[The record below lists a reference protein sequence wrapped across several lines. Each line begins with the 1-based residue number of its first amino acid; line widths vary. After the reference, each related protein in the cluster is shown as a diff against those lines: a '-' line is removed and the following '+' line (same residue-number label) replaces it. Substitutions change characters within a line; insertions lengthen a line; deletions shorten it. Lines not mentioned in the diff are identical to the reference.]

1 MTAPARIVL
10 AAALG
15 LALSACAPIGAD
27 SIRTDRID
35 YASAMAES
43 WKQQML
49 LNIVKLRYFDPP
61 AFLDVS
67 SVIGAYELQRQIALG
82 AGFGYQTDKGANN
95 ILGATG
101 TFTDSPTITYTPL
114 TGKKFINALLKPLP
128 PRTIFAMIETGH
140 PADFILPI
148 AVDAIDGIRN
158 GSSAPSRSHHP
169 DRAFHR
175 VVTAIRHIQEAG
187 DLTLHME
194 KRNGHEETWLSLRD
208 DGDSSVARDIAFIT
222 KTLRIHAANGEY
234 LLTFGSRQHRPD
246 EIALL
251 TRSMQEI
258 LVDLG
263 AGVEVPAADLK
274 AGRATRVA
282 PAAAA
287 GADCPLVHIHAGS
300 ARPADAYAAV
310 RYRHHW
316 FWIDD
321 RDLQSKRIFMFL
333 MIFSSLAETGGAPQT
348 PIVTIPAH

>member
-1 MTAPARIVL
+1 MTR
-10 AAALG
+10 
-15 LALSACAPIGAD
+15 LALTAFLILSVSACAHIGAD

-61 AFLDVS
+61 TFLDVS
-67 SVIGAYELQRQIALG
+67 SVIGAYELERQIALS
-82 AGFGYQTDKGANN
+82 AGFGYQSEKGANN

-114 TGKKFINALLKPLP
+114 TGEKFINALLKPLP
-128 PRTIFAMIETGH
+128 PQTIFAMIETGH

-148 AVDAIDGIRN
+148 AVDAIDGIHN
-158 GSSAPSRSHHP
+158 GSSAPARSRHP
-169 DRAFHR
+169 DRAFR
-175 VVTAIRHIQEAG
+175 QVAEAIGRIQEAG
-187 DLTLHME
+187 DLSLRME
-194 KRNGHEETWLSLRD
+194 KRNGHEETWLSFRD
-208 DGDSSVARDIAFIT
+208 DGDPAAARDIAFVT
-222 KTLRIHAANGEY
+222 RTLRLHSATGDY

-263 AGVEVPAADLK
+263 AGVEVPPSDVTE
-274 AGRATRVA
+274 GRATKV
-282 PAAAA
+282 PPLT
-287 GADCPLVHIHAGS
+287 GGDCPLVHIHSGD
-300 ARPADAYAAV
+300 ARPADAYAAI
-310 RYRHHW
+310 RYRTHW

-333 MIFSSLAETGGAPQT
+333 MIFSSLAETGVVPQT
-348 PIVTIPAH
+348 PIITIPAH